1 MEKKRE
7 RRIFLLIVAKK
18 VYFIVM
24 EKINLSEWTMFSNRH
39 NSENY
44 NSPDGK
50 WMLKLG
56 FPGFCSTKDELLREQ
71 DVCRKVL
78 SLGIPTPQV
87 GEIVEQD
94 GRLGLIYERIVGKR
108 SISKCVGEEPDKLD
122 AYIKIFAENC
132 KKLHSTACVSG
143 MFQNAEDKYSRLLE
157 SSKIFPKNV
166 VEYARQLIK
175 DTPKESRCLHGDMQT
190 GNLIVN
196 DNGAY
201 FIDLGEF
208 ACGNPLY
215 DLGCYFYFCHYLP
228 DDYLL
233 ASHYMNAASMR
244 KCWDVFARYYFGADT
259 PEKLAAVDARVK
271 PYVLFPILD
280 FEHLLAENEN
290 LKYLEMNFLVAKKDL
305 GL

>member
-1 MEKKRE
+1 
-7 RRIFLLIVAKK
+7 
-18 VYFIVM
+18 M
-24 EKINLSEWTMFSNRH
+24 EKIELSKWNMFSNRH

-56 FPGFCSTKDELLREQ
+56 FPGFCSTKEELLLEQ
-71 DVCRKVL
+71 SICRKVL

-87 GEIVEQD
+87 GEIVEFE
-94 GRLGLIYERIVGKR
+94 GRNGLIYERVEGKR
-108 SISKCVGEEPDKLD
+108 SISKCVGEENAKIDY
-122 AYIKIFAENC
+122 YIKIFAENC
-132 KKLHSTACVSG
+132 KKLHSTKCAPG
-143 MFQNAEDKYSRLLE
+143 TFQDAEEKYSRLLE
-157 SSKIFPKNV
+157 ASKMFPENV
-166 VEYARQLIK
+166 KVFARDLIK
-175 DTPKESRCLHGDMQT
+175 KTPKVFTCIHGDMQT
-190 GNLIVN
+190 GNLIIN
-196 DNGAY
+196 DKGAF

-233 ASHYMNAASMR
+233 AAHYMNAAMMH
-244 KCWDVFARYYFGADT
+244 KCWDVFAKYYFGADT
-259 PEKLAAVDARVK
+259 PEKLAEVDARVK

-280 FEHLLAENEN
+280 FEHLMAENEN
-290 LKYLEMNFLVAKKDL
+290 LKYLEMNFQVARKDL